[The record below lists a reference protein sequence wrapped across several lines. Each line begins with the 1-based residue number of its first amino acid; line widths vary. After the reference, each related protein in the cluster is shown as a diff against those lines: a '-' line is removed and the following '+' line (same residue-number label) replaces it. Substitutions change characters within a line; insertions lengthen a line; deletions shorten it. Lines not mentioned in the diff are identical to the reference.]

1 MKTDGHPVV
10 PLSCKGLVLRV
21 QQAKG
26 TNRLLSVLTAERG
39 VLKVTAYGSGK
50 NADAG
55 ALQLFG
61 YSDLLLMAKQGYYR
75 VESASSVHSF
85 YELANIPEHFALAS
99 YMAQLLCDACPVG
112 MPAGNYLELCLHAF
126 DALTRKKRPHRLVK
140 AAFELRLMCES
151 GYMPDLSGDGES
163 FDPMGGKLCARHI
176 GVWMTPGAIAA
187 MRHIAQ
193 APVEKIFGFNVG
205 EESLNALSA
214 ACERFVLAQSD
225 RVYPT
230 LSYYKQ
236 LSEFAQIVSSS
247 VRPASDHQETT

>member
-1 MKTDGHPVV
+1 MKTDGHPVE

-85 YELANIPEHFALAS
+85 YELANVPEHFALAS
-99 YMAQLLCDACPVG
+99 YMAELLCDACPVG
-112 MPAGNYLELCLHAF
+112 MAAGNYLELCLHAF
-126 DALTRKKRPHRLVK
+126 DALTRRKRPHRLVK

-151 GYMPDLSGDGES
+151 GYEPDLSGDGES
-163 FDPMGGKLCARHI
+163 FDPMGGRLCPRHI

-187 MRHIAQ
+187 MRHIVQTQPQKLFA
-193 APVEKIFGFNVG
+193 FNVG
-205 EESLNALSA
+205 EESLDALSA
-214 ACERFVLAQSD
+214 ACERFVIAQSD
-225 RVYPT
+225 RIYPT

-236 LSEFAQIVSSS
+236 LSEFAAMMS
-247 VRPASDHQETT
+247 VPVKSVSDHQEKT